1 MKLILNPN
9 IEPTLNP
16 LLNPNNK
23 PNIQHNIQPNSDLKI
38 FWTQNSFG
46 SKVFGPKIVLVQIF
60 FGSNIATFY
69 NLLGTFYYFHDFC
82 FFPFESCFMLLA
94 SCLLLTTCYL
104 PFATYYLLHATGYL
118 LVYSCFLILASCYLI
133 LASLLV
139 DYVNTD
145 QLEHLCQLDKELSL
159 TIIRYKLGLSCTK
172 LSTAYAS
179 YQLARSCSLS
189 QLWLWGELQPR
200 ILTTNWHGGE
210 KLAKAS
216 YPIALSEL
224 PISWGCLISQL
235 WVELKAWLSKST
247 LPG

>member
-1 MKLILNPN
+1 MVPN
-9 IEPTLNP
+9 
-16 LLNPNNK
+16 
-23 PNIQHNIQPNSDLKI
+23 
-38 FWTQNSFG
+38 
-46 SKVFGPKIVLVQIF
+46 F

-82 FFPFESCFMLLA
+82 FFPFDSCFMLLA

-139 DYVNTD
+139 DYLNTD

-216 YPIALSEL
+216 YLLALN
-224 PISWGCLISQL
+224 
-235 WVELKAWLSKST
+235 
-247 LPG
+247 